1 MAEPL
6 ASVLPLPALLES
18 DFVALAVSPVVDFAA
33 AADDAAPLDA
43 PLDDVD
49 AALDEPPEEVLGGVV
64 LAIVG
69 LGAATTGAGLILT
82 GATLATGA
90 IRKDRRSSLLAK
102 A

>member
-1 MAEPL
+1 
-6 ASVLPLPALLES
+6 
-18 DFVALAVSPVVDFAA
+18 
-33 AADDAAPLDA
+33 
-43 PLDDVD
+43 
-49 AALDEPPEEVLGGVV
+49 LDEPPDGVLGGVV

-69 LGAATTGAGLILT
+69 LGAATTDAGLILT